1 MGSFGLTSA
10 PRPCWL
16 SGFTEVG
23 QEGGKKRKEACGF
36 VTLMSPPPPPVSGME
51 ASSKKRMK
59 AELLTFGKGP
69 LASD

>member
-1 MGSFGLTSA
+1 MLVVRVYRGRAGG
-10 PRPCWL
+10 REEKKGGVWL
-16 SGFTEVG
+16 CHTDE
-23 QEGGKKRKEACGF
+23 
-36 VTLMSPPPPPVSGME
+36 PPPVSGME